1 MATAIVNKY
10 GIAFNGLAHLEGPGV
25 DWKGLNGELLF
36 YLEKKSMTST
46 DKAIWEFKPGG
57 SIPVAEI
64 MSMLERYGFD
74 VVQGS
79 DNYDD
84 WMKTLSSGL

>member
-10 GIAFNGLAHLEGPGV
+10 GIAFNGLAQLEGPGV
-25 DWKGLNGELLF
+25 DWKGLNGELLS

-46 DKAIWEFKPGG
+46 DKAIWEFKPGVF
-57 SIPVAEI
+57 IPVEEI
-64 MSMLERYGFD
+64 MLILERYGFG
-74 VVQGS
+74 VIRGS

-84 WMKTLSSGL
+84 WMKALSSSL